1 MRVDRAG
8 SGKMKNILANPIVP
22 VFLLILTSCDKDCTE
37 SSGIRGEW
45 EWEKSTGGLGG
56 WTITPETIMATR
68 TLRIDDLVFREYQND
83 SLVFESPYDLY
94 TTPDTVWGTN
104 LYITFESGG
113 TEAVILDESNLQL
126 IELCADC
133 FEHHYQRK

>member
-1 MRVDRAG
+1 
-8 SGKMKNILANPIVP
+8 MKNILVYILVPI
-22 VFLLILTSCDKDCTE
+22 FLFTLISCDKDCAE

-45 EWEKSTGGLGG
+45 EWIKSTGGFAGT
-56 WTITPETIMATR
+56 TITPETIMATR

-83 SLVFESPYDLY
+83 SLVFESQYDLY

-113 TEAVILDESNLQL
+113 TRAVILDESDLQI

-133 FEHHYQRK
+133 FEHHYKRR